1 MDVNKDGVVDL
12 WELRNSLSQLG
23 YLDSEVDSL
32 MDILDEDGNGNV
44 SLEEWVKHSSRILDI
59 DMIACPMKGQ
69 QEEAQ
74 EDYTTNTSD
83 DNSSEDD

>member
-32 MDILDEDGNGNV
+32 MDILDEDGNGTV
-44 SLEEWVKHSSRILDI
+44 SLQEWVRHSSGILDT
-59 DMIACPMKGQ
+59 DMIVPPTKGQ
-69 QEEAQ
+69 REETY
-74 EDYTTNTSD
+74 EDSTTRIG
-83 DNSSEDD
+83 